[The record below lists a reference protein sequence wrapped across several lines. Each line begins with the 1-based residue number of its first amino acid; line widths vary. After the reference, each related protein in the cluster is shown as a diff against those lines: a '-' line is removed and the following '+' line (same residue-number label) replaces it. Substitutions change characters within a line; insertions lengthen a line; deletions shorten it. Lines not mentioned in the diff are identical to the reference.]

1 MDNTYTALGAVYDRL
16 ISGYPYQKVA
26 DKIISQVTG
35 KGFDIGSGSGI
46 ITVDLAKAGLQ
57 VIAVEPSAKMLEKA
71 IERAKRERVN
81 PVFVNANAESVDL
94 TSCNFVV
101 ATCDVMNYM
110 PTKSAFEK
118 FVKKVYEKLK
128 PDGKF
133 VFDIRR
139 ADILNSMIGEVYYED
154 YGDLTYLWTNSKKGE
169 KLVMDIVFF
178 QKDRDDK
185 YTRID
190 EKHEFLMMT
199 DEYIQDFLTKV
210 GFKVKVYGDK
220 LGAQK
225 KSDKRSFYFCEK

>member
-1 MDNTYTALGAVYDRL
+1 MVYDRL
-16 ISGYPYQKVA
+16 ISGYPYQKVTE
-26 DKIISQVTG
+26 KIISQVTG

-46 ITVDLAKAGLQ
+46 VTVELAKAGLQ

-94 TSCNFVV
+94 TSSNFVV

-118 FVKKVYEKLK
+118 FVKKVYAKLK

-139 ADILNSMIGEVYYED
+139 ADILNSMVGKVFFED
-154 YGDLTYLWTNSKKGE
+154 YGDLTYLWTNSKKGD
-169 KLVMDIVFF
+169 KLVMDILFF
-178 QKDRDDK
+178 QKDSGEK

-190 EKHEFLMMT
+190 EKHEFLILT
-199 DEYIQDFLTKV
+199 DEYVLELLKSV